1 MNKSNFEF
9 ESSAMEVKASAFD
22 IIAKYIHET
31 YGGMPISNITPDEA
45 FFVTVVTTT
54 EDLLDAFRPRE
65 EF

>member
-9 ESSAMEVKASAFD
+9 ESSAMEVKAGAFD
-22 IIAKYIHET
+22 IIAKYVHEN
-31 YGGMPISNITPDEA
+31 YDELEISNVTSDEA
-45 FFVTVVTTT
+45 FFIAVVTTT